1 VKRTKSMLPYAAI
14 AGVIALTS
22 FNTSAGAVTYTTT
35 TCPLCVDGPVSA
47 KADFTLGNGTVAVT
61 LTDLLANPTSAGQL
75 VSGIKFDVSGANGSG
90 SLARTVSNNLV
101 TTIDIGNDTFS
112 SPVTDPLTRWKASET
127 GITITLTT
135 LSGGN
140 PDRLIIG
147 PPDGSNKYTNANNS
161 VSGDNPN
168 VVGSPTFTI
177 TIPGVKDT
185 STLSSIIFLFGTT
198 PRYGDGIC
206 TSCGTNAGDPPPV
219 PTPIPAAL
227 WLFGSVL
234 AGTVGV
240 GKWRRRQKKAAR
252 PALRPIELT

>member
-1 VKRTKSMLPYAAI
+1 MLPNAAI
-14 AGVIALTS
+14 AGAIALIW

-35 TCPLCVDGPVSA
+35 TCPLCVDGAVNA

-61 LTDLLANPTSAGQL
+61 LTDLLANPKSAGQL
-75 VSGIKFDVSGANGSG
+75 VSGIKFDVSGASGSG
-90 SLARTVSNNLV
+90 SLSRTVSNSFV
-101 TTIDIGNDTFS
+101 TTVDIGNDTFS
-112 SPVTDPLTRWKASET
+112 APVTDPLTRWKASET

-147 PPDGSNKYTNANNS
+147 PPNGSNKYTNANNS
-161 VSGDNPN
+161 ISGDNPN
-168 VVGSPTFTI
+168 VVGSPIFTI

-185 STLSSIIFLFGTT
+185 STLNNIVFLFGTT
-198 PRYGDGIC
+198 PRYGDGTC
-206 TSCGTNAGDPPPV
+206 TNCGTNAGDPPPV

-240 GKWRRRQKKAAR
+240 GKWRRRQKKAAG
-252 PALRPIELT
+252 PSQRPIELT